1 MATEDDER
9 VREKQ
14 GWRSITSI
22 KERRNK
28 AGEKLKKKEQRR

>member
-22 KERRNK
+22 KEIRNK
-28 AGEKLKKKEQRR
+28 AREKLKKKERRR